1 MLRIFVASHEKAI
14 DGAGKTACI
23 VQYRVKDRTS
33 LSLASRD
40 TVTVRNPLH
49 LFPTQRFLLD
59 TALVQISELVWII
72 DNPTTDKEAISTHQ
86 ANEQNSVSRKL

>member
-1 MLRIFVASHEKAI
+1 MLRVFVASHEKAI
-14 DGAGKTACI
+14 GGAGQTACI

-49 LFPTQRFLLD
+49 LFPTQRFC
-59 TALVQISELVWII
+59 
-72 DNPTTDKEAISTHQ
+72 
-86 ANEQNSVSRKL
+86 